1 MKTLILNGSPRKN
14 GNTMSLI
21 RRLTDKLNGDIL
33 VVDAY
38 KGDISPCIDCR
49 YCKDHPGCAIDDGMQ
64 KVYRY
69 IESCDSIVIA
79 SPIYFNELTGR
90 LLDVV
95 SRAQMYFCA
104 SHFRN
109 EKLIVNSKKGAIILT
124 GGGMNKYKTAEET
137 ATLIL
142 HTLGCNEIFDTVCS
156 LATDIIAAKDD
167 AKALAD
173 TDRLADYLN
182 R

>member
-14 GNTMSLI
+14 GNTISLI

-38 KGDISPCIDCR
+38 SGDVSPCIDCR

-109 EKLIVNSKKGAIILT
+109 EKLIDTLIREDAVREITLGLPQLEDRIKEMLLENKSGIISLSEDELSESSKK
-124 GGGMNKYKTAEET
+124 
-137 ATLIL
+137 LIKD
-142 HTLGCNEIFDTVCS
+142 HTLWT
-156 LATDIIAAKDD
+156 KDR
-167 AKALAD
+167 KSVV
-173 TDRLADYLN
+173 
-182 R
+182 